1 WEMRMADDGGKM
13 PQDDMTLE
21 DAIPLKDEITLPD
34 GDCEVPM
41 HESTSGPGMRKSSRL
56 QELLAKLPLPGAE
69 DAIPSGGDSSVAKI
83 DDVDL
88 LQLHMGGRDF
98 LLAAKDV
105 AEVVRPMPLTPVPMA
120 PDHLLGVGNVHGQ
133 IVCVVEPGRMMS
145 LPLPAAGDSDAT
157 RFVMLRHARMRVALR
172 VDGVPAIHRM
182 QETELQK
189 IELADHAVHGVLG
202 WLQVEGVRYDM
213 LDAKALMQE

>member
-1 WEMRMADDGGKM
+1 MADDEEMM
-13 PQDDMTLE
+13 PQDDITLK
-21 DAIPLKDEITLPD
+21 DGDSAIP
-34 GDCEVPM
+34 M
-41 HESTSGPGMRKSSRL
+41 QESISAPGVRKGSRL
-56 QELLAKLPLPGAE
+56 QELLAKLPLPGA
-69 DAIPSGGDSSVAKI
+69 DGAIIGGGDSSVTKI

-157 RFVMLRHARMRVALR
+157 RFVLLRHARMRVALR
-172 VDGVPAIHRM
+172 VDGVPAIHRV
-182 QETELQK
+182 QETELEK

-202 WLQVEGVRYDM
+202 RLQVEGVRYDM

>member
-1 WEMRMADDGGKM
+1 MRMV
-13 PQDDMTLE
+13 E
-21 DAIPLKDEITLPD
+21 DENAEDEKVIAGD
-34 GDCEVPM
+34 GDLPEAAE
-41 HESTSGPGMRKSSRL
+41 ESLAAPVQRKGSRL
-56 QELLAKLPLPGAE
+56 QELLARLPLPGA
-69 DAIPSGGDSSVAKI
+69 DGAIVGGGDSGVQQI

-133 IVCVVEPGRMMS
+133 IVCVVEPGRMMN
-145 LPLPAAGDSDAT
+145 LPLPPAGDDDDT
-157 RFVMLRHARMRVALR
+157 RFVVLRHARMRVALR
-172 VDGVPAIHRM
+172 VDGVPAIHRV

-189 IELADHAVHGVLG
+189 IELSDHAVHGVLG